1 MKLVGVLILAAILL
15 APSVLADYGSVKLL
29 ALIQG
34 DDEDDT
40 GTLAD
45 LELETRSGHER
56 VFLETFPLT
65 KIATQISMRFA
76 QQIACSELDADCSG
90 KDFFFTIRA
99 SPGIVGGP
107 SAGAAAAVLTA
118 SLVDNRDL
126 DPAVGITGTIN
137 SGGLIGPVGGLKQK
151 IEAAADGG
159 LEKVLI
165 PRGTSLA
172 KEDNSTIDL
181 VAYGNELG
189 IEIVEVA
196 TLDEALAHF
205 TGEGIYRTE
214 NSFVIDK
221 TYAETM
227 KAVAVDLCTRSQE
240 FNQNEEMINLSTTA
254 DTFFAQGEYYSAAS
268 YCFRLNI
275 IGRRMEI
282 SEKDWTVDEFQTE
295 VAETLTESLLLDSK
309 TERQEIRTVT
319 DLQTYMLVKERIIET
334 QDALGKLN
342 VDRVT
347 NGSKRE
353 LAYAQERL
361 HSAKTWTNFFGT
373 ISGENTNLNNETLQR
388 SCQSKLGEAEERYNY
403 VQTFFPNSL
412 QETRK
417 TLDKA
422 EHNLLNGEYVLCL
435 HQAAKSKSE
444 ADVLLSVTG
453 VDDDRVQE
461 IIDTKLQSTERAL
474 ARAQSKDIFPLIGYS
489 YYEYSQALR
498 KEDPYSALLFA
509 EYANEMKI
517 ITGATRDG
525 KRGEESGFPPRKEKN
540 KRETYHH
547 HNRKDPSSSRSSRH
561 PETTTGFIPFHFIS
575 SKGGIFFSSF
585 SFSLASELF
594 CSSPRAHPKAN
605 TAD

>member
-1 MKLVGVLILAAILL
+1 MCINLKYKDTGKSLMKLVGVLVLIAILL
-15 APSVLADYGSVKLL
+15 APSAFAAQGSVRLL

-34 DDEDDT
+34 EGDNST

-45 LELETRSGHER
+45 LELETGSGHQR

-118 SLVDNRDL
+118 SLVDKRTL
-126 DPAVGITGTIN
+126 DPKIGITGTIN

-159 LEKVLI
+159 LKKVLI
-165 PRGTSLA
+165 PRGTSVS
-172 KEDNSTIDL
+172 KD
-181 VAYGNELG
+181 GNESLDLIEYGQTLG

-196 TLDEALAHF
+196 TLDEALEHF
-205 TGEGIYRTE
+205 SGEGIYRTE
-214 NSFVIDK
+214 QAFVIDQ
-221 TYAETM
+221 TYAQIM
-227 KAVAVDLCTRSQE
+227 RDVAVDLCTRSQDFDE
-240 FNQNEEMINLSTTA
+240 TEEMINLSTTA

-275 IGRRMEI
+275 VGRRAEFLD
-282 SEKDWTVDEFQTE
+282 KDWTVDEFQIE
-295 VAETLTESLLLDSK
+295 VAESLVESLALDSK
-309 TERQEIRTVT
+309 TERQPIRTVT

-342 VDRVT
+342 VNRVT
-347 NGSKRE
+347 NSSKRE

-361 HSAKTWTNFFGT
+361 YSAKTWTNFFGT
-373 ISGENTNLNNETLQR
+373 ISEEKTELNNETLQR

-422 EHNLLNGEYVLCL
+422 EKNLLKGEYVLCL

-453 VDDDRVQE
+453 VEEDRIQD
-461 IIDTKLQSTERAL
+461 IIDTKLEATERGL
-474 ARAQSKDIFPLIGYS
+474 ARAQSKEIFPLIGYS
-489 YYEYSQALR
+489 YFEYSQALR
-498 KEDPYSALLFA
+498 EEDPYSALLFA
-509 EYANEMKI
+509 EYANEMSNLDIYFDEPRSKVLSQIANNEGTDNLIAFVFGI
-517 ITGATRDG
+517 IA
-525 KRGEESGFPPRKEKN
+525 
-540 KRETYHH
+540 
-547 HNRKDPSSSRSSRH
+547 
-561 PETTTGFIPFHFIS
+561 
-575 SKGGIFFSSF
+575 GGIVVT
-585 SFSLASELF
+585 LF
-594 CSSPRAHPKAN
+594 LKRQISGKSRKH
-605 TAD
+605 